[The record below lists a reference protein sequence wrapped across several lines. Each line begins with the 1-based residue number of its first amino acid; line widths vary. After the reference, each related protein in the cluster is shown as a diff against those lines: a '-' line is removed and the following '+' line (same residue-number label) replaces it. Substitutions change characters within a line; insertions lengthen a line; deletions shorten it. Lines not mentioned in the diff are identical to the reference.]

1 MQRKRKGVL
10 SVSGVKKRTW
20 LLIAGYTLLLSL
32 CIVLCFYLFV
42 RNSSA
47 DTSELPKILFYT
59 RSGQAVPDNSITS
72 AELHDYFRA
81 AFFRY
86 LPMLIAAVC
95 LLVLLF
101 SCVLLLGVRALERRH
116 NRVIASDLR
125 DLTEAELDRVR
136 EMDLKEEYQGIHE
149 RLSAYEEDQRRLH
162 SFIAHEQKNL
172 IMLIKAR
179 LNPASDPLLVK
190 DIDKLAQSV
199 DDILTISAHR
209 DASRETVD
217 LALIAAEECDA
228 YRGVCRDLTFQFDE
242 DGSYTILGKEQWLR
256 RAVDNLLD
264 NAVKYGGGNPV
275 VVTLEQQ
282 HDSVLLH
289 VRDHGHGMSEEEEE
303 PIFEHGYQIRALNK
317 DGYGIGLSLVQH
329 VCTLCDGFVRVRSYK
344 EQGSEFILAF
354 PLISAGR

>member
-1 MQRKRKGVL
+1 M
-10 SVSGVKKRTW
+10 SGVKKQTW
-20 LLIAGYTLLLSL
+20 LLITGYTLLLSL
-32 CIVLCFYLFV
+32 CIVVCFYLFM
-42 RNSSA
+42 RNSGA
-47 DTSELPKILFYT
+47 DTSGLPELLFYAP
-59 RSGQAVPDNSITS
+59 SGQMIPNSSITS
-72 AELHDYFRA
+72 AELHDYFRS

-86 LPMLIAAVC
+86 LPILISAVC

-101 SCVLLLGVRALERRH
+101 SCVLLLGIRALERRH
-116 NRVIASDLR
+116 NRIIASDLR
-125 DLTEAELDRVR
+125 DLSEAELERIR
-136 EMDLKEEYQGIHE
+136 ETDLEEEYQGIHE

-162 SFIAHEQKNL
+162 AFIAHEQKNL

-179 LNPASDPLLVK
+179 LDPASDPLLVK

-228 YRGVCRDLTFQFDE
+228 YRGVCPDLTFQFDE

-256 RAVDNLLD
+256 RAIDNLLD
-264 NAVKYGGGNPV
+264 NAVKYGGGSPV
-275 VVTLEQQ
+275 EMTLEQQ

-289 VRDHGHGMSEEEEE
+289 VRDHGRGMNEEEEE
-303 PIFEHGYQIRALNK
+303 PIFEHGYQIRALNQ

-329 VCTLCDGFVRVRSYK
+329 VCTLCDGFVRVRSQK
-344 EQGSEFILAF
+344 GQGSEFILAF
-354 PLISAGR
+354 PLNR

>member
-1 MQRKRKGVL
+1 M
-10 SVSGVKKRTW
+10 KKQTW
-20 LLIAGYTLLLSL
+20 LLIAGYTLLLSV

-42 RNSSA
+42 RNSGA
-47 DTSELPKILFYT
+47 DTSGLPKVLFFT
-59 RSGQAVPDNSITS
+59 QSGQAVPDSSITS

-81 AFFRY
+81 AFLRY
-86 LPMLIAAVC
+86 LPALMTAVC

-101 SCVLLLGVRALERRH
+101 SCVLLLGIRALERRH

-125 DLTEAELDRVR
+125 DLTEAELERIR
-136 EMDLKEEYQGIHE
+136 ETELKDEYQGIHE

-162 SFIAHEQKNL
+162 AFIAHEQKNL

-179 LNPASDPLLVK
+179 LNPASDPILAK

-199 DDILTISAHR
+199 DDVLTISAHR

-228 YRGVCRDLTFQFDE
+228 YRSIYSDLSFSFDE
-242 DGSYTILGKEQWLR
+242 DGSYAILGKEQWLR
-256 RAVDNLLD
+256 RAIDNLLD
-264 NAVKYGGGNPV
+264 NAVKYGNGQAIE
-275 VVTLEQQ
+275 VTLEQQ

-289 VRDHGHGMSEEEEE
+289 VRDHGHGMSVEEEE

-354 PLISAGR
+354 PLNRQTDF

>member
-1 MQRKRKGVL
+1 M
-10 SVSGVKKRTW
+10 
-20 LLIAGYTLLLSL
+20 LSL
-32 CIVLCFYLFV
+32 CIVVCFYLFV
-42 RNSSA
+42 RNSGADISA
-47 DTSELPKILFYT
+47 LPELLFYAPN
-59 RSGQAVPDNSITS
+59 GQLVPNSSITS

-86 LPMLIAAVC
+86 LPALMTAVC

-101 SCVLLLGVRALERRH
+101 SCVLLLGVHALERRH

-125 DLTEAELDRVR
+125 DLSEAGPVQIRETELQ
-136 EMDLKEEYQGIHE
+136 EEYQGIHA

-179 LNPASDPLLVK
+179 LDPASDPLLAK

-199 DDILTISAHR
+199 DDLLTISAHR

-228 YRGVCRDLTFQFDE
+228 YRGVCPNLTFQFDE
-242 DGSYTILGKEQWLR
+242 DGSYVILGKEQWLR

-264 NAVKYGGGNPV
+264 NAIKYGGGNPIEV
-275 VVTLEQQ
+275 VLEQQ

-329 VCTLCDGFVRVRSYK
+329 VCTLCDGFVRVRSY
-344 EQGSEFILAF
+344 EGRGSEFILAF
-354 PLISAGR
+354 PLYA